1 MSTTVTSP
9 ETAPPT
15 TGEVHRALADRTVRR
30 AVWRAVRDERLRDA
44 FDNLRAEGSTV
55 SDAVDRLVG
64 PHRDA
69 DGRVYYLSDERVRA
83 LVYRKRDR
91 RRAR

>member
-30 AVWRAVRDERLRDA
+30 AVWRAVHDERLRDA
-44 FDNLRAEGSTV
+44 FDNLRGDGISAR
-55 SDAVDRLVG
+55 DAIDRLVG

-83 LVYRKRDR
+83 LV
-91 RRAR
+91 